1 MDRSSIQR
9 AYRRYASVYD
19 FVFGRSLQ
27 EGRVALTR
35 SLKTRPGDKLLEMGV
50 GTGLMLP
57 MYPRNIDIT
66 GIDISEEMLDVA
78 RKRVE
83 REGLSNVRLELMDCE
98 HTSFEAHSFNLVVIP
113 YVYSV
118 TPDPMQLI
126 REARRVCKPG
136 GTIYLVNHFTDTGM
150 WRWLERLFKPFSK
163 SLGFRTEF
171 SLKRY
176 VHDMQWNN
184 VNIRPVNLLG
194 LSRLIHFTN
203 SD

>member
-1 MDRSSIQR
+1 MDQPSIKR

-19 FVFGRSLQ
+19 LVFGPSLQ
-27 EGRVALTR
+27 EGRRALSR

-57 MYPRNIDIT
+57 MYPRDIEIV
-66 GIDISEEMLDVA
+66 GIDISEEMLEVA
-78 RKRVE
+78 RKRVD
-83 REGLSNVRLELMDCE
+83 RDAMLNVRLELMDCE
-98 HTSFEAHSFNLVVIP
+98 HTSFEAHAFDHVVIP

-118 TPDPMQLI
+118 TPDPLQLI

-150 WRWLERLFKPFSK
+150 WRWLERLLRPFAK
-163 SLGFRTEF
+163 SLGFRPEF

-176 VHDMQWNN
+176 VHDMQWSD
-184 VNIRPVNLLG
+184 VKIRSVNLLG
-194 LSRLIHFTN
+194 LSRLVLFTN